1 MWSLTTGKFSV
12 NYMHRELNLVPTE
25 SLFRWMYLRIRY
37 LGPVLRHRPGE
48 GWFRG
53 PMMSPKPTAGD
64 DARTNREAPTTEKRS
79 ASVDSWGPT
88 ESEVADGEIVITD
101 GGIDTADEL
110 EHDPR
115 SFSISLTPA
124 IVEEVLEDD
133 SVSKVSFANVQLRD
147 CGALRW
153 EEWSGAAGLLPEWRW
168 SEVRYLDTERTERD
182 GTKLM
187 ARICTDDWD
196 RLPTVVQEVVDFEDD
211 LDDER
216 VITDGGTITV
226 PNGGSPDRF
235 PELVAFHRDI
245 LLTLARSQPT
255 NGQGLLADLSTL
267 RDEKIYGSRLYR
279 NLGEL
284 VDAGL
289 VDKEEFPNDDR
300 AHEFQLSAN
309 GQQAIRGHAQ
319 RLEGAVEALNESN

>member
-1 MWSLTTGKFSV
+1 
-12 NYMHRELNLVPTE
+12 
-25 SLFRWMYLRIRY
+25 
-37 LGPVLRHRPGE
+37 
-48 GWFRG
+48 
-53 PMMSPKPTAGD
+53 MSETNSAGD
-64 DARTNREAPTTEKRS
+64 DARNGDDAPLTEKRS
-79 ASVDSWGPT
+79 GFTDPWDPT
-88 ESEVADGEIVITD
+88 KSEVADGEIVMTD

-115 SFSISLTPA
+115 AFNISLTPA
-124 IVEEVLEDD
+124 IVEECLEDD
-133 SVSKVSFANVQLRD
+133 SVSKVSFANVQLRE

-182 GTKLM
+182 GTKMM
-187 ARICTDDWD
+187 ARICADDWD

-211 LDDER
+211 PDDER
-216 VITDGGTITV
+216 VMTDGGTITV
-226 PNGGSPDRF
+226 SNGGSPDRF

-289 VDKEEFPNDDR
+289 VDKEEFPDDDR

-309 GQQAIRGHAQ
+309 GQHALREHAQ
-319 RLEGAVEALNESN
+319 RLDGAVEALKEADS